1 MDPRDQNENVVD
13 ETGRN
18 PTQERMDEEGTEDR
32 PIDADWETE
41 PSPHQGEEG
50 QADEVA

>member
-1 MDPRDQNENVVD
+1 MDPERDQTD

-18 PTQERMDEEGTEDR
+18 PTQERMDEEGTEQR
-32 PIDADWETE
+32 PVDVDWDENE

-50 QADEVA
+50 TDPAA